1 MVIVTLDGMAKLGAI
16 DLRIDELLL
25 DAANPRF
32 TKGGGQREV
41 LQKILED
48 QNEKLFALAENIVN
62 DGMNPMDRLL
72 VMSSDNDPGKYIALE
87 GNRRVAALKILA
99 NPNILT
105 GMEIRNSLRQ
115 RFEKLAKDFQKVQVE
130 PIAGFEVP
138 NRKTGTPWILL
149 RHTGENEGR
158 GVVSW
163 SGLAAS
169 RFRGSEPALQA
180 LDFVKN
186 KGNLTVAEKGL
197 IESTRYPITTLDR
210 LLSSRDVRQKIGLDV
225 KASKLVSELPPV
237 EIMKPLRRM
246 VLDLATKRI
255 TVSDLK
261 DTASQVK
268 YVDSFDAASKPNF
281 AKKVPQR
288 DIEAISTSE
297 FRLRIRPLGAKKS
310 QPDPFARKTVVPRGT
325 NLSIQDRK
333 LLSIFKELKTLRV
346 EDARN
351 AIAVLLRVFLELS
364 IDNYMARHRLPT
376 KFNDPKSGK
385 QLAKRLSR
393 KLADVLDHV
402 TRQPGVDRKNFLAV
416 TRSLNDLRSPLHIDL
431 LHAYIH
437 NRFVIP
443 KPHDLISA
451 WDDAEPLLQK
461 IWP

>member
-1 MVIVTLDGMAKLGAI
+1 MGAI
-16 DLRIDELLL
+16 DLKIDDLLL
-25 DAANPRF
+25 DAENPRF

-41 LQKILED
+41 LQKILDD
-48 QNEKLFALAENIVN
+48 QNEKLFALAENIVD

-72 VMSSDNDPGKYIALE
+72 VMSSDKHPGKYIALE

-99 NPNILT
+99 NSNILT
-105 GMEIRNSLRQ
+105 GMEIKNSLRQ
-115 RFEKLAKDFQKVQVE
+115 RFEKLAKDFDKNQVE
-130 PIAGFEVP
+130 PIAGFKVP
-138 NRKTGTPWILL
+138 NRATGISWILL

-186 KGNLTVAEKGL
+186 KGDLTVAEKGL

-210 LLSSRDVRQKIGLDV
+210 LLSSRDVRQKIGVDV
-225 KASKLVSELPPV
+225 KASKLVSDLPAE

-246 VLDLATKRI
+246 VLDLATKRV

-268 YVDSFDAASKPNF
+268 YVDSFDAASK
-281 AKKVPQR
+281 ASLAIKVPQR
-288 DIEAISTSE
+288 DIDTISGSE
-297 FRLRIRPLGAKKS
+297 FALKAHHPATKKS
-310 QPDPFARKTVVPRGT
+310 PLNPYTRKTVVPRGT
-325 NLSIQDRK
+325 NLNIHDRK
-333 LLSIFKELKTLRV
+333 LQSIFKELKTLKM

-364 IDNYMARHRLPT
+364 VDHYMARHKIPMRT
-376 KFNDPKSGK
+376 KDPKSGK
-385 QLAKRLSR
+385 QYDKKLSS
-393 KLADVLDHV
+393 KLQEVLLHV
-402 TRQPGVDRKNFLAV
+402 CKQPGVDKKNFLGV
-416 TRSLNDLRSPLHIDL
+416 TRALSDPQSPLYIDL
-431 LHAYIH
+431 LHAYVH

-443 KPHDLISA
+443 KARDLMEA

-461 IWP
+461 IWL